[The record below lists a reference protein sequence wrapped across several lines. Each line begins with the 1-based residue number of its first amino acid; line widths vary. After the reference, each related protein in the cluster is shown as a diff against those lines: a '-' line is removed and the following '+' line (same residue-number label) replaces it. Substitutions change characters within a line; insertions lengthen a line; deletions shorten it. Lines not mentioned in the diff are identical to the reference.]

1 MTNPRL
7 RTASILIGVPIIAT
21 IVGLA
26 AAEGT
31 LRVAGVE
38 SFIPDESE
46 LITEYDSVLGWRK
59 KPLASRTYRT
69 SEFTVTETTNSRG
82 LRGPEYTF
90 EKPADIYRILLLG
103 DSFAEGYTTGL
114 DSTAGRVLERL
125 LDSDGKKRSE
135 VINGGTAGYSTDQEL
150 LFFREAGRMYK
161 PDLTMLLFYANDVW
175 FNSSGRYWRGS
186 KPFFVRHEDS
196 LRLANVPV
204 PKPDPAEFAFVVG
217 PAKGPGAVVRD
228 GDAWLSRNSRL
239 YGLART
245 AISRSPLL
253 SGLAM
258 RMGFAE
264 VPNEWRSWKRSPD
277 SALAEAWKTTEALL
291 TRLNREV
298 SESGGRLVIFYVPSR
313 PAVYAD
319 DWTTTKR
326 KYAMT
331 DELWS
336 PTRDAEILTEICRR
350 ASLDCID
357 SVERFRVEAARM
369 RLLGKRL
376 YYNQDAHWN
385 ADGHRLAGTLM
396 AEHVRKLLSAP

>member
-31 LRVAGVE
+31 LRLAGVE

-82 LRGPEYTF
+82 LRGPEYAF
-90 EKPADIYRILLLG
+90 EKPADTYRILLLG

-161 PDLTMLLFYANDVW
+161 PDLTVLLFYANDVW

-186 KPFFVRHEDS
+186 KPFFVRHGDS
-196 LRLANVPV
+196 LRLENVPV
-204 PKPDPAEFAFVVG
+204 PKPDPAEFAFAAG
-217 PAKGPGAVVRD
+217 PAKGPGAVVRN

-245 AISRSPLL
+245 AISRSPFL
-253 SGLAM
+253 SGIAM

-277 SALAEAWKTTEALL
+277 SALAEAWKTTEVLL
-291 TRLNREV
+291 TQLNREV
-298 SESGGRLVIFYVPSR
+298 AESGGRLVIFYVPSR

-331 DELWS
+331 DRLWS

-369 RLLGKRL
+369 RPLGKRL
-376 YYNQDAHWN
+376 YFNQDAHWN